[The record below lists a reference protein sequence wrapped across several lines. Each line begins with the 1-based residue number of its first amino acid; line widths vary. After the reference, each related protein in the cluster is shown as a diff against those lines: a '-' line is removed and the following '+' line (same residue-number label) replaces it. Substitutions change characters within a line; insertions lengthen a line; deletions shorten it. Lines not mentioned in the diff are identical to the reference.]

1 MQIKLTR
8 KRFSVQLPDTDI
20 ERLVDHCILNTV
32 PIAEMGFLII
42 RDWLEKHHGELVAYY
57 EKLAQEQDD
66 SMGAVEHRILG
77 EFKRRGTALTEV
89 TSQVGLA
96 LPIYDNRRLIGHA
109 HRKDVSKAEMARR
122 IIIPWMDANQG
133 IIDKF
138 YERAIRVTGM
148 DAEEVRSH
156 FREAYRQASRSS

>member
-1 MQIKLTR
+1 MKLKLTR
-8 KRFSVQLPDTDI
+8 KRFSAQLPDTDI

-42 RDWLEKHHGELVAYY
+42 RGWLEKHHGELVAYY

-77 EFKRRGTALTEV
+77 EFKRRGTVLTEA

-109 HRKDVSKAEMARR
+109 HKNDVSKAEMARQ
-122 IIIPWMDANQG
+122 IIIPWLNANQG
-133 IIDKF
+133 TIDRF
-138 YERAIRVTGM
+138 YERAMEVTGM
-148 DAEEVRSH
+148 GVEEARAH